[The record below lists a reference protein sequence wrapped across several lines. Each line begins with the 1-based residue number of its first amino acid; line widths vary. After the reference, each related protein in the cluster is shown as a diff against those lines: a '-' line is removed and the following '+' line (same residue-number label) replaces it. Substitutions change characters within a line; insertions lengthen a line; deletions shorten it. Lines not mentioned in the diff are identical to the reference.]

1 MWCVSRFRLR
11 YLELG
16 VAVGVVLVGWSG
28 AMAWADER
36 WVDQT
41 RGLRE
46 GAVQV
51 VAVSDRAPGE
61 TWIGAEGMVLR
72 WVREGSGGRWE
83 PLLSVR
89 GADALVHDVIV
100 GAVGAA
106 HGYAA
111 TDEGVYVTDDGGAHW
126 RRTFRGS
133 GRGDRAAYHL
143 VVDPSNA
150 QRVWLAAAAGL
161 FRSDDA
167 GETWSMVTG
176 DVPEGAVRWIAVSS
190 IEPERVYVVV
200 DQGLF
205 ASMDGGEHWQ
215 RRWEVSQSEADEV
228 EENGEASANGNAL
241 VQSARALT
249 SIVIAVE
256 VLDDDERRELLYV
269 TGWDGVMVSDDRGAT
284 WRHCSTVGLDGVT
297 VRHGVW
303 WDGALCVA
311 TDQGVFRYRERDG
324 CWEAVGIGLGAV
336 AAHRLMGDVAGGELW
351 AATES
356 GVFHLV
362 REREHAGHLQPPTEG
377 AHAAALSSKEPTI
390 GEAQEMAIRYA
401 EVHPDKIQDWRRAAA
416 ARAALPTVSVSY
428 DQNRSVADRTDEGT
442 YPAYQV
448 TDEKDR
454 DDNWTFSVSWDLG
467 DLVWSGDQTSID
479 VRSRLMVQLRDDI
492 LDEVN
497 RLYFERK
504 RLLASAAGRVSD
516 ESSAR
521 VEQEIHLE
529 ELTAGL
535 DALTG
540 GWFSSVLHETDATWR
555 VSR

>member
-1 MWCVSRFRLR
+1 
-11 YLELG
+11 
-16 VAVGVVLVGWSG
+16 
-28 AMAWADER
+28 
-36 WVDQT
+36 
-41 RGLRE
+41 
-46 GAVQV
+46 
-51 VAVSDRAPGE
+51 
-61 TWIGAEGMVLR
+61 
-72 WVREGSGGRWE
+72 VREGSGGRWE

-100 GAVGAA
+100 GAVGAT

-126 RRTFRGS
+126 RRTFKGG

-176 DVPEGAVRWIAVSS
+176 DLPEGAARWVAISS
-190 IEPERVYVVV
+190 IEPEHMHIIT

-205 ASMDGGEHWQ
+205 ASVDSGGHWQ
-215 RRWEVSQSEADEV
+215 RRFEVSQSEVDET
-228 EENGEASANGNAL
+228 EENGDVSANGDAL
-241 VQSARALT
+241 IQSARALT
-249 SIVIAVE
+249 SIVV
-256 VLDDDERRELLYV
+256 VSGTSGSGERREWFYA
-269 TGWDGVMVSDDRGAT
+269 TGLDGVVASEDRGAT
-284 WRHCSTVGLDGVT
+284 WRRCSTIGLDGVA
-297 VRHGVW
+297 VHHGVW
-303 WDGALCVA
+303 WGETLCVA
-311 TDQGVFRYRERDG
+311 TDQGVFRYREADER
-324 CWEAVGIGLGAV
+324 WEAVGIGLGAV
-336 AAHRLMGDVAGGELW
+336 AAHRLTGDVVSSGLW
-351 AATES
+351 AATEN
-356 GVFHLV
+356 GVFRLV
-362 REREHAGHLQPPTEG
+362 MEGEPAGS
-377 AHAAALSSKEPTI
+377 LSPSAGESKQAVVSSNEPTI
-390 GEAQEMAIRYA
+390 GDVQEMAVRYA
-401 EVHPDKIQDWRRAAA
+401 EVHPDKIRDWRRAAA
-416 ARAALPTVSVSY
+416 AQAVLPTVSVSY

-504 RLLASAAGRVSD
+504 RLLASVAGRVSD

-521 VEQEIHLE
+521 VEQEIRLE

-540 GWFSSVLHETDATWR
+540 GWFSIALHETDATWR